1 MKTTS
6 RQMMPAMQR
15 HRWGRMRFML
25 RCLTSL
31 PATALITACSES
43 PSRNIL
49 GSYFPTWMLCALIG
63 VLGVV
68 LVRVV
73 LVRTGVDRELP
84 VPVLVYLSL
93 WIAIT
98 LAVWLAWLA

>member
-1 MKTTS
+1 
-6 RQMMPAMQR
+6 
-15 HRWGRMRFML
+15 MRFML

>member
-1 MKTTS
+1 MYQCQRQTS
-6 RQMMPAMQR
+6 HAATRPA
-15 HRWGRMRFML
+15 
-25 RCLTSL
+25 SL
-31 PATALITACSES
+31 ALACALLCACSRS

-63 VLGVV
+63 VACTFV
-68 LVRVV
+68 LRAV
-73 LVRTGVDRELP
+73 LAKAGIDDELP

-98 LAVWLAWLA
+98 LAVWLLWLG

>member
-1 MKTTS
+1 
-6 RQMMPAMQR
+6 MMPAMQR
-15 HRWGRMRFML
+15 HQWNRMRFML
-25 RCLTSL
+25 RYLPCLS
-31 PATALITACSES
+31 ATALITACSRS

-63 VLGVV
+63 LLGVV
-68 LVRVV
+68 LVRVM
-73 LVRTGVDRELP
+73 LTRTGVDREMP

-98 LAVWLAWLA
+98 LVVWLAWLA

>member
-1 MKTTS
+1 MHIS
-6 RQMMPAMQR
+6 
-15 HRWGRMRFML
+15 HRKL
-25 RCLTSL
+25 VHL
-31 PATALITACSES
+31 ATRTMTLIVAGALLCACSQS

-63 VLGVV
+63 IVGTFVLRAV
-68 LVRVV
+68 LVK
-73 LVRTGVDRELP
+73 VDIDRDLP

-98 LAVWLAWLA
+98 LAVWLFWLG

>member
-1 MKTTS
+1 
-6 RQMMPAMQR
+6 
-15 HRWGRMRFML
+15 MRFML
-25 RCLTSL
+25 RCFSCL
-31 PATALITACSES
+31 PAAALVTACSRS

-63 VLGVV
+63 LLGVV

-73 LVRTGVDRELP
+73 LIRTGVDSELP